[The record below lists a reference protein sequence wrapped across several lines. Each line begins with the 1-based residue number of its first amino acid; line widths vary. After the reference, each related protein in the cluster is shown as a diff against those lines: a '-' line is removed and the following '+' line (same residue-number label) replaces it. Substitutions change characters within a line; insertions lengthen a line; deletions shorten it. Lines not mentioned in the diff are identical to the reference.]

1 MHIPLKTA
9 IDLFNEYPGQ
19 NLSMAFLSTVRFQLP
34 GTGQMLLRSGTR
46 FTAETGNML
55 AQGGV
60 DNVDMI
66 YNEKLMSYL
75 RKEFKDQ
82 YRLPYEQISFFQMDK
97 TISAFKEINKKSM
110 RQRKLISLS
119 EIYKKE
125 GSAITVL
132 IEYGEEVDFAKWN
145 NIKTKIDKKQRFDV
159 KYDENGIIVFVDLRP
174 EGENYLQRFYKNSDL
189 VTSLVGRKTS
199 DSIRISPD
207 FIRETDVYTVDDPTV
222 LLDEYIKKKARLILI
237 GDTLSPDY
245 KNALAKVKTYD
256 KFARFMLAMNID
268 QRNLDSF
275 LEQVKKSYCSD
286 NFSIDDY

>member
-1 MHIPLKTA
+1 
-9 IDLFNEYPGQ
+9 
-19 NLSMAFLSTVRFQLP
+19 
-34 GTGQMLLRSGTR
+34 
-46 FTAETGNML
+46 
-55 AQGGV
+55 